1 MITATDGASDDP
13 VFCILTFMSLHCKI
27 FMIYGGGIMYSIA
40 IVDDEAVHIKNLS
53 DYIERFFKENG
64 GAEYRI
70 SVFNDGDELLKDYHA
85 AYDIVF
91 LDIEMERVNGM
102 KAARII
108 RKTDEDTA
116 IIFVT
121 HMARFAIKGYE
132 VNALDFI
139 VKPVDYFSFA
149 LKMKKAIKY
158 VDNNLDNSIEIRI
171 SDAVYSIKERDIY
184 YVESIEHNVIFHTA
198 IGEFKLYGTLK
209 AFAERLSKSTFVMCN
224 RCYIVNMRHVDS
236 VVGKIAV
243 VHGCQLVISRYKKN
257 EFMQALVTYWGKK
270 S

>member
-1 MITATDGASDDP
+1 M
-13 VFCILTFMSLHCKI
+13 
-27 FMIYGGGIMYSIA
+27 MYSIA
-40 IVDDEAVHIKNLS
+40 IVDDEGVHIKTLS
-53 DYIERFFKENG
+53 GYIERFFKENG
-64 GAEYRI
+64 GEEYTI
-70 SVFNDGDELLKDYHA
+70 SVFNDGDELLKDYNA

-139 VKPVDYFSFA
+139 VKPVDYYSFV

-158 VDNNLDNSIEIRI
+158 VGNNLNKTIELRI
-171 SDAVYSIKERDIY
+171 CDAVYRISESDIY

-198 IGEFKLYGTLK
+198 VGEFKLYGTLK
-209 AFAERLSKSTFVMCN
+209 AFSEKLSKSVFVMCN
-224 RCYIVNMRHVDS
+224 RCYIVNMKYVES
-236 VVGKIAV
+236 VSGNIAV
-243 VHGCQLVISRYKKN
+243 VHGSELVISRYKKA
-257 EFMQALVTYWGKK
+257 EFMQALVAYWGKK

>member
-1 MITATDGASDDP
+1 M
-13 VFCILTFMSLHCKI
+13 
-27 FMIYGGGIMYSIA
+27 MYSIA
-40 IVDDEAVHIKNLS
+40 IVDDEDVHIKNLS
-53 DYIERFFKENG
+53 GYIERFFRENG
-64 GAEYRI
+64 GEYTI
-70 SVFNDGDELLKDYHA
+70 SVFNDGDELLKGYSA

-139 VKPVDYFSFA
+139 VKPVDYYSFV

-158 VDNNLDNSIEIRI
+158 VGNNLNRTIELRI
-171 SDAVYSIKERDIY
+171 GDAVYSISERDIY

-198 IGEFKLYGTLK
+198 VGEFKLYGTLK
-209 AFAERLSKSTFVMCN
+209 AFSEKLSKSVFVMCN
-224 RCYIVNMRHVDS
+224 RCYIVNMKYVES
-236 VVGKIAV
+236 VSGNIAV
-243 VHGCQLVISRYKKN
+243 VHGCELVISRYKKA
-257 EFMQALVTYWGKK
+257 EFMQALVAYWGKK